1 MLNQELERKKMS
13 ERLESSNNN
22 GRFKPYQGEFKE
34 LDFEQDWYCPHCLR
48 QKLKVTSDGLALF
61 CTIGGYLCD
70 YEYHNTEGREKSKV
84 VWPDSYKLPVTLKG
98 AIENEISSMKD
109 ETNENAKKITQ
120 IRKRNQSI
128 NCKISELQKELE
140 EIE

>member
-1 MLNQELERKKMS
+1 MLNQELERKKMI
-13 ERLESSNNN
+13 ERLESSNSN

-48 QKLKVTSDGLALF
+48 QKLNLSLDRLTIF
-61 CTIGGYLCD
+61 CKQFSCG
-70 YEYHNTEGREKSKV
+70 YEYSNSEGRDSRNV
-84 VWPDSYKLPVTLKG
+84 VWPDNYKLPVTLKG